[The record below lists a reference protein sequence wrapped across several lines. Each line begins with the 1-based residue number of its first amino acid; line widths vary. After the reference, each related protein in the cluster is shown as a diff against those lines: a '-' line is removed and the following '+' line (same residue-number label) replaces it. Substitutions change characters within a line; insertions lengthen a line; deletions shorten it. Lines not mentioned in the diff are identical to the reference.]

1 MKNVTVMGTR
11 PEIIKLAP
19 IVDKLSSKN
28 PIIDSNISPYGK
40 RKASDKIINLHQKN
54 L

>member
-1 MKNVTVMGTR
+1 MGTR
-11 PEIIKLAP
+11 LEIIKLAP

-28 PIIDSNISPYGK
+28 PTIDSKIPPYGK
-40 RKASDKIINLHQKN
+40 GKASDKIINLLHKN

>member
-1 MKNVTVMGTR
+1 MGTR

-28 PIIDSNISPYGK
+28 PTIDSNIFPYGK
-40 RKASDKIINLHQKN
+40 GKASDKIINLLHKN